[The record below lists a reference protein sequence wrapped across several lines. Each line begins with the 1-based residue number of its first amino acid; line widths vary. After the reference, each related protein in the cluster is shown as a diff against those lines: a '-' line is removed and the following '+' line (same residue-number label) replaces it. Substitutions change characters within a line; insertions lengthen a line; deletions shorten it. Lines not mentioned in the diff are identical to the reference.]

1 MQPYK
6 RKRRTRRDMITL
18 GGWLFADLLLGLS
31 LLFLVANTVGEG
43 PPEPTPTPMPDY
55 LATAE
60 SEIAS
65 NQLENR
71 QTVVALEGD
80 VVDSRRSAS
89 QAQSTADAL
98 ATQDAMSASE
108 RATADANATNDAIAA
123 QATIDVLATEQ
134 AANAASQDELNASHA
149 TTVAEAT
156 NVAQQLEAQGTEQA
170 GLRAAATQ
178 NSLTNAETQST
189 IEAMEANNANS
200 QATIDSLEQS
210 QGQAVATSDSAVAT
224 TDAANN
230 EVLAAQE
237 QAQLNTLDP
246 NAVPE
251 TITVDLDGVRAGD
264 EDALEQARG
273 ELHRVL
279 DPYANSETCR
289 IGFVLLSSRAPTIGE
304 GIELSDAMAAMI
316 ESEFPGLLPRTVDGT
331 EPTLASESI
340 ALPNTTPTG
349 EVQLLLFLS
358 AGCEPASGLD
368 APMAIYIREA
378 R

>member
-1 MQPYK
+1 MQPFK

-31 LLFLVANTVGEG
+31 LLFLVANTVNDG

-55 LATAE
+55 FATAE

-65 NQLENR
+65 NDLENR
-71 QTVVALEGD
+71 QTVVALQND
-80 VVDSRRSAS
+80 NADSNRLRV
-89 QAQSTADAL
+89 QAEQTAEAM
-98 ATQDAMSASE
+98 ATQESMTASD
-108 RATADANATNDAIAA
+108 RATADANATNEAVAA
-123 QATIDVLATEQ
+123 QATVEALSTEQ
-134 AANAASQDELNASHA
+134 AANSASQEQLNSDYA

-156 NVAQQLEAQGTEQA
+156 NVANQLNMQGTEQA
-170 GLRAAATQ
+170 ELRLSATENAQ
-178 NSLTNAETQST
+178 SGNNAEGT
-189 IEAMEANNANS
+189 I
-200 QATIDSLEQS
+200 QALEQS
-210 QGQAVATSDSAVAT
+210 EANAVATSDSAVAT
-224 TDAANN
+224 SDAANN

-246 NAVPE
+246 NAIPE
-251 TITVDLDGVRAGD
+251 TVQVDINGVRSGD
-264 EDALEQARG
+264 DEALEEARN

-279 DPYANSETCR
+279 DPYANSGTCR

-304 GIELSDAMAAMI
+304 GIELSDAMAGLI
-316 ESEFPGLLPRTVDGT
+316 QSEFPGLLPLTADGET
-331 EPTLASESI
+331 PTLASESI

-349 EVQLLLFLS
+349 EVQLLLFMS
-358 AGCEPASGLD
+358 AGCEPTGSAT

>member
-65 NQLENR
+65 NQIENQ
-71 QTVVALEGD
+71 QTVVALESD
-80 VVDSRRSAS
+80 LAAS
-89 QAQSTADAL
+89 QNQRSNAQATSDAL
-98 ATQDAMSASE
+98 STQRAMSASD
-108 RATADANATNDAIAA
+108 RATADANATQDAVAS
-123 QATIDVLATEQ
+123 QATLEALSTEQ
-134 AANAASQDELNASHA
+134 ALNESSQNDLNTRYA

-156 NVAQQLEAQGTEQA
+156 NVAEQLSAQGTEQA
-170 GLRAAATQ
+170 DLRATATENAARGNDAEGTITVLEQ
-178 NSLTNAETQST
+178 GQANAQST
-189 IEAMEANNANS
+189 SES
-200 QATIDSLEQS
+200 
-210 QGQAVATSDSAVAT
+210 AVATS
-224 TDAANN
+224 DAANN
-230 EVLAAQE
+230 EVLAAQQ

-251 TITVDLDGVRAGD
+251 TIQVDLQGVLAGD
-264 EDALEQARG
+264 KDAISEARA

-289 IGFVLLSSRAPTIGE
+289 IGFVLISSRAPELGD
-304 GIELSDAMAAMI
+304 GVQLSDQIAVLI
-316 ESEFPGLLPRTVDGT
+316 PEEFPGLLPLTADGSK
-331 EPTLASESI
+331 PTLASESI
-340 ALPNTTPTG
+340 ALPGTTPTG

-358 AGCEPASGLD
+358 AGCEPSGFD
-368 APMAIYIREA
+368 TSAPPVAYIREA

>member
-43 PPEPTPTPMPDY
+43 PPIPTPTPMPDY
-55 LATAE
+55 FATAE
-60 SEIAS
+60 SQIAS
-65 NQLENR
+65 NQVQNQ
-71 QTVVALEGD
+71 QTVVALESELA
-80 VVDSRRSAS
+80 DSENANLS
-89 QAQSTADAL
+89 AQSTADAL
-98 ATQDAMSASE
+98 ATRDAMSASQ
-108 RATADANATNDAIAA
+108 RATADADATNQAVVAR
-123 QATIDVLATEQ
+123 ATIQALSTEQ
-134 AANAASQDELNASHA
+134 AANAASQEQLNTEYA
-149 TTVAEAT
+149 TMVAEAT
-156 NVAQQLEAQGTEQA
+156 NVARQLQA
-170 GLRAAATQ
+170 
-178 NSLTNAETQST
+178 QST
-189 IEAMEANNANS
+189 AQAQLQAASTANAQTGSDS
-200 QATIDSLEQS
+200 QATIVALQQS
-210 QGQAVATSDSAVAT
+210 RGVAVATSESAVAT

-230 EVLAAQE
+230 EVLQAQE

-246 NAVPE
+246 NAVPQ
-251 TITVDLDGVRAGD
+251 TIQVDLDGVIQGD
-264 EDALEQARG
+264 QDAVDEARD

-304 GIELSDAMAAMI
+304 GIQLSDAIAALI
-316 ESEFPGLLPRTVDGT
+316 PDEFPGLLPRTADGS

-340 ALPNTTPTG
+340 ALPNTTPSG

-358 AGCEPASGLD
+358 AGCQPSAD
-368 APMAIYIREA
+368 AGGAPVAYIRAA

>member
-43 PPEPTPTPMPDY
+43 PPPPDY

-60 SEIAS
+60 SQIAAS
-65 NQLENR
+65 NAENR
-71 QTVVALEGD
+71 QTVAALEGD
-80 VVDSRRSAS
+80 VMDSRSAAS
-89 QAQSTADAL
+89 QAQ
-98 ATQDAMSASE
+98 ATSDAMSTQEAMSSSE
-108 RATADANATNDAIAA
+108 RATADANATNDAIVA
-123 QATIDVLATEQ
+123 QATISALGTEQ
-134 AANAASQDELNASHA
+134 AQNVASQDELNASYA

-189 IEAMEANNANS
+189 IEAMNANQANA
-200 QATIDSLEQS
+200 QATIEAMEQS

-251 TITVDLDGVRAGD
+251 TITVDINGVRAGD
-264 EDALEQARG
+264 DEALDQARG

-304 GIELSDAMAAMI
+304 GIDLSDAIAGLI
-316 ESEFPGLLPRTVDGT
+316 EDEFPGLLPRTVDGS

-340 ALPNTTPTG
+340 ALPNTTPAG
-349 EVQLLLFLS
+349 EVELLLFLS
-358 AGCEPASGLD
+358 AGCQPAASGAG
-368 APMAIYIREA
+368 APLAVYIREA

>member
-43 PPEPTPTPMPDY
+43 PPIPTPTPMPDY
-55 LATAE
+55 FATAE

-65 NQLENR
+65 NQVENQ
-71 QTVVALEGD
+71 QTVIALESD
-80 VVDSRRSAS
+80 LADSENANLS
-89 QAQSTADAL
+89 AQSTAEAL
-98 ATQDAMSASE
+98 ATRDAMSVSQ
-108 RATADANATNDAIAA
+108 RATADADATNQAVIAR
-123 QATIDVLATEQ
+123 ATIEALSTEQ
-134 AANAASQDELNASHA
+134 AQNAASQEQLNTDYA

-156 NVAQQLEAQGTEQA
+156 IVARQLEAQSTEQA
-170 GLRAAATQ
+170 QLQAASTQ
-178 NSLTNAETQST
+178 NAQTGSE
-189 IEAMEANNANS
+189 S
-200 QATIDSLEQS
+200 QATIVSLQQS
-210 QGQAVATSDSAVAT
+210 QGVAVATSDSAVAT
-224 TDAANN
+224 SDAANN

-246 NAVPE
+246 NAVPQ
-251 TITVDLDGVRAGD
+251 TIQVDLNGVIQGDG
-264 EDALEQARG
+264 DALDEARD

-279 DPYANSETCR
+279 DPYADSATCR
-289 IGFVLLSSRAPTIGE
+289 IGFVLISSRAPELGQ
-304 GIELSDAMAAMI
+304 GVQLSDAMAVLI
-316 ESEFPGLLPRTVDGT
+316 EDEFPGLLPRTADDT

-340 ALPNTTPTG
+340 ALPNTTPSG

-358 AGCEPASGLD
+358 AGCQPTVESS
-368 APMAIYIREA
+368 APVAYIRAA